1 LKKEYPDITFE
12 AYFVNPDGSV
22 KTVR

>member
-1 LKKEYPDITFE
+1 LKKEFPDITFE
-12 AYFVNPDGSV
+12 AFFVNPDGSV